1 MKKFALLPLF
11 SLLSAYAVAQPLMLL
26 TDEDVA
32 REAAAPPSIKTAKTR
47 SFIKSPDLPKIQVLS
62 PNVAKGVF
70 TSPLPI
76 DLRFASSPDA
86 EIDPASF
93 KATYGFLNIDI
104 TNRITQSVKVTKS
117 GFTVPEASLPKGSH
131 RLTLQ
136 VADTKGRQGEMEL
149 KFTVE

>member
-1 MKKFALLPLF
+1 MKKFALLTVF
-11 SLLSAYAVAQPLMLL
+11 SLLCAHVVAQPLMLL

-32 REAAAPPSIKTAKTR
+32 REAAAPLSIRPAKTR
-47 SFIKSPDLPKIQVLS
+47 AFGKSSDAPKIQVLS
-62 PNVAKGVF
+62 PNIAKAAF

-76 DLRFASSPDA
+76 DLRFASNPDA

-93 KATYGFLNIDI
+93 KASYGFLNIDI
-104 TNRITQSVKVTKS
+104 TNRIIQSVKVTKN